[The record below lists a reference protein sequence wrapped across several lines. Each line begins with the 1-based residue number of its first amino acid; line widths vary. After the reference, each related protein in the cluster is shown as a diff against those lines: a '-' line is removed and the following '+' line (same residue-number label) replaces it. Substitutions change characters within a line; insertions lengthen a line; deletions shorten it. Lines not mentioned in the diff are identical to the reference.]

1 MRILVLGAG
10 AVGGYFGGRLVQAGS
25 AEVAFL
31 VRPGRKAQLDR
42 DGLVIESASAGDA
55 RLPVTALLPEDLPRA
70 GAWDVVLLTA
80 KAYDLDAATAAL
92 RPAVGE
98 TTAVLPLLN
107 GLSHLGTLT
116 AAFGASRVLG
126 GLAKIQATLTADG
139 VVRHL
144 APVQMLEFGE
154 LDGTMSERVQV
165 LKRAFDATG
174 IRADAVTDI
183 QGRMWE
189 KLVLIGTLVIATVLM
204 RANLGEIVAAGG
216 QGWIDRVLERNVAIA
231 AAHGYPV
238 RPKALERELW
248 PMFRSASPAA
258 ASMLRDLEA
267 GGRIESDHILGFL
280 LDAARRAGVDDALH
294 ETAYLH
300 AKSYEVRRMARR
312 VPRG

>member
-1 MRILVLGAG
+1 MRVLVLGAG
-10 AVGGYFGGRLVQAGS
+10 AVGGYFGGRLAQAGS

-31 VRPGRKAQLDR
+31 VRPARKAQLER

-55 RLPVTALLPEDLPRA
+55 RLPVTALLSEDLSRT

-80 KAYDLDAATAAL
+80 KAYDLDAAIAAIG
-92 RPAVGE
+92 PAVGD

-107 GLSHLGTLT
+107 GLSHLDTLIAT
-116 AAFGASRVLG
+116 FGAPRVLG

-154 LDGTMSERVQV
+154 LDGTMSERVQA

-189 KLVLIGTLVIATVLM
+189 KLVLIGTLVVATVLM
-204 RANLGEIVAAGG
+204 RANLGEIAAAGG

-231 AAHGYPV
+231 AAHGHPV
-238 RPKALERELW
+238 RPKALERELR

-280 LDAARRAGVDDALH
+280 LEAARRAGVDATLH

-300 AKSYEVRRMARR
+300 AKAYEARR
-312 VPRG
+312 AAGRLSNR